1 MMADRRASTLATRFA
16 AQWLRLSDLDKVQ
29 PDVRQYPNFD
39 EQLRAA
45 MRRETELLFE
55 NLVHEDRSVLELF
68 TADYTFVN
76 DRLAQHYDI
85 PNVAG
90 PDFRRVPRTDEQRRG
105 LLGHASVLMLTSHAT
120 RTSPVERGKWVMEV
134 LLNQPPP
141 PPPPGVPDF
150 GATSEAKAGRLLTVR
165 ERMEEHRA
173 NPTCN
178 SCHKL
183 MDPIG
188 LALEHFD
195 VTGSWRVRDNG
206 APIDSRADLWDGTKI
221 ETPADLRGAL
231 LARQETL
238 LRTFTRNLFAYGLGR
253 RVEYYDMPTVRAIVR
268 GAAANDHRISSYV
281 IGVVNSPAFRTQKVQ
296 VTTESKQ

>member
-1 MMADRRASTLATRFA
+1 MMADPRASTLATRFA

-55 NLVHEDRSVLELF
+55 NLVREDRSVLELF

-76 DRLAQHYDI
+76 ERLAAHYEI

-90 PDFRRVPRTDEQRRG
+90 PEFRRVPRTDEQRRG
-105 LLGHASVLMLTSHAT
+105 LLGHSSVLMLTSHAT

-150 GATSEAKAGRLLTVR
+150 GATRDAKEGRLLTVR
-165 ERMEEHRA
+165 ERMEEHRS

-195 VTGSWRVRDNG
+195 VTGNWRVRDNG

-221 ETPADLRGAL
+221 ETPADLRTAL
-231 LARQETL
+231 LGRQETL

-253 RVEYYDMPTVRAIVR
+253 RVEYYDMPTIRAIVR
-268 GAAANDHRISSYV
+268 GAAANDNRISSYIV
-281 IGVVNSPAFRTQKVQ
+281 GVVNSPAFRTQKVQ

>member
-1 MMADRRASTLATRFA
+1 MMTDPRASTLATRFA

-55 NLVHEDRSVLELF
+55 NLVREDRSVLELF

-76 DRLAQHYDI
+76 ERLAAHYEI

-90 PDFRRVPRTDEQRRG
+90 PEFRRVPRTDEQRRG
-105 LLGHASVLMLTSHAT
+105 LLGHSSVLMLTSHAT

-150 GATSEAKAGRLLTVR
+150 GATRDAKEGRLLTVR
-165 ERMEEHRA
+165 ERMEEHRS

-195 VTGSWRVRDNG
+195 VTGNWRVRDNG

-221 ETPADLRGAL
+221 ETPADLRAAL
-231 LARQETL
+231 LGDRRPCSAPSPATCLPTGWGDAWSTTTCRQFAPSCAEPRPTTIASR
-238 LRTFTRNLFAYGLGR
+238 RTSS
-253 RVEYYDMPTVRAIVR
+253 VWSTVRRFAR
-268 GAAANDHRISSYV
+268 RK
-281 IGVVNSPAFRTQKVQ
+281 FK
-296 VTTESKQ
+296 